1 MALTPTKTS
10 LMKTTFDYPAYWD
23 EKYVICA
30 LYYLLADCDFELRR
44 EEIRVIDKKLDKL
57 FSDSLLH
64 SDSKYKIA
72 NEVMSY
78 VLGLSNEEK
87 TEAVRH
93 LSRIAALSHDTYV
106 KLMKDLEEI
115 ALSDDYVCIEE
126 HSFMFFIRLM
136 FRKNYARSTSYKVE
150 SLN

>member
-1 MALTPTKTS
+1 
-10 LMKTTFDYPAYWD
+10 MKTNFDYPAYWN

-30 LYYLLADCDFELRR
+30 LYYLLADCDFELKK
-44 EEIRVIDKKLDKL
+44 EEVKVIDQKLTTL
-57 FSDSLLH
+57 FSDSLLY

-93 LSRIAALSHDTYV
+93 LAKITTLTHESYI
-106 KLMKDLEEI
+106 KLMQDLEEI

-136 FRKNYARSTSYKVE
+136 FKKNYTRTAGETLAQKQARI
-150 SLN
+150 LA

>member
-1 MALTPTKTS
+1 
-10 LMKTTFDYPAYWD
+10 MKTTFDYPAYWD

-30 LYYLLADCDFELRR
+30 LYYLLADSDFELKR
-44 EEIRVIDKKLDKL
+44 EEIKVIDKKLDTL
-57 FSDSLLH
+57 FSDSLLY

-78 VLGLSNEEK
+78 VLGLNNEEK
-87 TEAVRH
+87 TQAIRH
-93 LSRIAALSHDTYV
+93 LAQIAALSHDTYV
-106 KLMKDLEEI
+106 MLMHDLEEI

-126 HSFMFFIRLM
+126 HSIMFFIRLM
-136 FRKNYARSTSYKVE
+136 FKKNYVRSESYSFEK